1 MGKRSNTRVY
11 GNVAQRLVRTTVNRD
26 DGGSTPLVTAM
37 GTYVVGQK
45 EIMQKLEELL
55 NSLEG
60 EVYEQDFRDS
70 CTEVADNYKHF
81 TKD

>member
-1 MGKRSNTRVY
+1 
-11 GNVAQRLVRTTVNRD
+11 
-26 DGGSTPLVTAM
+26 M